1 MEFIDPAVMK
11 IDAPLQSPQY
21 IVGVPPVP
29 GGSSPIERG
38 RLCDTEIIRV
48 NAEHKMIE
56 PFVDHQVRMV
66 GGERV
71 ISYGL
76 SSAGYD
82 IRCSRHFKVFTNV
95 HSVIIDPKDFDDDAF
110 VSMETDVCIIPP
122 HSFVLTHSLEY
133 FDIPRDIFVTCL
145 GKSTYARS
153 GVQVGITP
161 LESGW
166 QGYLT
171 IELYNST
178 PLPVKVYAE
187 EGCAQLLFDK
197 ITPCKTSYA
206 DRGGKYQKQAFD
218 AVPPKV

>member
-1 MEFIDPAVMK
+1 ME
-11 IDAPLQSPQY
+11 
-21 IVGVPPVP
+21 
-29 GGSSPIERG
+29 IERG
-38 RLCDTEIIRV
+38 RLCDHEIEALV
-48 NAEHKMIE
+48 AEHGMIT
-56 PFVDHQVRMV
+56 PFVNKQVRQNEK
-66 GGERV
+66 GRV

-82 IRCSRHFKVFTNV
+82 IRCSNLFKVFTNV
-95 HSVIIDPKDFDDDAF
+95 NSVIIDPKNFDENAF
-110 VSMETDVCIIPP
+110 VTMETDVCIIPP
-122 HSFVLTHSLEY
+122 HSFVLTHSLEH
-133 FDIPRDIFVTCL
+133 FAIPRDIFVTCL

-161 LESGW
+161 LEPGW
-166 QGYLT
+166 HGYLT

-197 ITPCKTSYA
+197 ISPCLVSYA